1 MKKIITSIAACSLAV
16 CALVSCGSKSDGAKG
31 KKKTADIVGKWAL
44 SGVDNQ
50 EVESAGLIFHENGN
64 GSMYEDSSSMFHFE
78 DEGFSLG
85 GSVISNDY
93 VKEEGDTVTVDVMG
107 EKILVMKKL
116 GGNDGYYGKYSLE
129 GGKLYD
135 NFADSMKEETEQ
147 NGKPLD
153 ITLNFDG
160 PHSEL
165 IFNNIFTYTIDD
177 KKLNISGSSAIFN
190 SDGSAL
196 SGDYTING
204 DTLTITDSKKT
215 DTLTRV
221 E

>member
-1 MKKIITSIAACSLAV
+1 
-16 CALVSCGSKSDGAKG
+16 
-31 KKKTADIVGKWAL
+31 
-44 SGVDNQ
+44 
-50 EVESAGLIFHENGN
+50 
-64 GSMYEDSSSMFHFE
+64 
-78 DEGFSLG
+78 
-85 GSVISNDY
+85 
-93 VKEEGDTVTVDVMG
+93 
-107 EKILVMKKL
+107 
-116 GGNDGYYGKYSLE
+116 
-129 GGKLYD
+129 
-135 NFADSMKEETEQ
+135 MKEEAEK

-153 ITLNFDG
+153 ITLNFEG
-160 PHSEL
+160 SHSEL

-221 E
+221 K

>member
-1 MKKIITSIAACSLAV
+1 MKKIVTSIAVCSLAV
-16 CALVSCGSKSDGAKG
+16 CAFVSCGSKSEG
-31 KKKTADIVGKWAL
+31 KNKATSIVGKWAL

-78 DEGFSLG
+78 DEGFSVG

-116 GGNDGYYGKYSLE
+116 GNNEGYYGEYTLE

-135 NFADSMKEETEQ
+135 NFAESMKEEAEK

-153 ITLNFDG
+153 ITLNFEG
-160 PHSEL
+160 SHSEL

-196 SGDYTING
+196 SGDYTIKG

-221 E
+221 K

>member
-1 MKKIITSIAACSLAV
+1 MKKIVTSIAVCSLAV
-16 CALVSCGSKSDGAKG
+16 CAFVSCGSKSEG
-31 KKKTADIVGKWAL
+31 KKKAADIVGKWAL

-78 DEGFSLG
+78 DEGFSVG

-116 GGNDGYYGKYSLE
+116 GNNEGYYGEYTLE

-135 NFADSMKEETEQ
+135 NFAESMKEEAEK

-153 ITLNFDG
+153 ITLNFEG
-160 PHSEL
+160 SHSEL

-196 SGDYTING
+196 SGDYTIKG

-221 E
+221 K

>member
-1 MKKIITSIAACSLAV
+1 MKKIVTSIAVCSLAV
-16 CALVSCGSKSDGAKG
+16 CAFVSCGSKSEG
-31 KKKTADIVGKWAL
+31 KKKAADIVGKWAL

-50 EVESAGLIFHENGN
+50 EVESAGLIFHEDGK

-107 EKILVMKKL
+107 EQILVMKKL
-116 GGNDGYYGKYSLE
+116 GGNDGYYGKYTLE

-135 NFADSMKEETEQ
+135 NFADSMKEETEK

-153 ITLNFDG
+153 ITLNFEG

-165 IFNNIFTYTIDD
+165 IFNDIFTYTIDD

-190 SDGSAL
+190 SDGSAM

-221 E
+221 K

>member
-1 MKKIITSIAACSLAV
+1 MKKIITSIAVCSLAV
-16 CALVSCGSKSDGAKG
+16 CAFVSCGSKSEG
-31 KKKTADIVGKWAL
+31 KKNSASIIGKWAL

-116 GGNDGYYGKYSLE
+116 GGNNGYYGEYTLE

-135 NFADSMKEETEQ
+135 NFAESMKEEAEK

-196 SGDYTING
+196 SGDYTIKG

-221 E
+221 K

>member
-1 MKKIITSIAACSLAV
+1 MKKIVTSIAVCSLAV
-16 CALVSCGSKSDGAKG
+16 CAFVSCGSKSEG
-31 KKKTADIVGKWAL
+31 KNKAASIVGKWAL

-78 DEGFSLG
+78 DEGFSVG

-116 GGNDGYYGKYSLE
+116 GNNEGYYGEYTLE

-135 NFADSMKEETEQ
+135 NFAESMKEEAEK

-153 ITLNFDG
+153 ITLNFEG
-160 PHSEL
+160 SHSEL

-196 SGDYTING
+196 SGDYTIKG

-221 E
+221 K

>member
-1 MKKIITSIAACSLAV
+1 MKKIVTSIAVCSLAV
-16 CALVSCGSKSDGAKG
+16 CAFVSCGSKSEG
-31 KKKTADIVGKWAL
+31 KNKAASIVGKWAL

-78 DEGFSLG
+78 DEGFSVG

-116 GGNDGYYGKYSLE
+116 GNNEGYYGEYTLE

-135 NFADSMKEETEQ
+135 NFAESMKEEAEK

-153 ITLNFDG
+153 ITLNFEG
-160 PHSEL
+160 SHSEL

-221 E
+221 K